1 MADPATNT
9 ASNPLSEL
17 LAEIAQQPPLPQLLD
32 RILDAAC
39 RLVRADTGIIG
50 LYDEVADVMR
60 TAAVRQSI
68 VGSTAATHARGE
80 GLGGH
85 ILSTGTAFRGRY
97 GDLPRPSTLTI
108 SDHEV
113 LGVPILWTQ
122 RLLGYFGV
130 SLAPPR
136 KFEPAQIETFQLIA
150 RVAAIAIEHARRFEE
165 EQRTSLRF
173 ELIAKIAAEIHRES
187 NCELMLQRAADVIHE
202 VLQFPNVD
210 IPLVD
215 PDDPSMLV
223 VRVRGGNYK
232 RKIQQREDRLPVAAG
247 IMGAAVRER
256 RSQLVNDVSHDQRYV
271 CPPGVHPA
279 LAELAVPICSTDR
292 VLGVLNVE
300 SDRPFTQLDR
310 RSLEVVADYL
320 AVAIDN
326 SILFEQA
333 GNVAVLAER
342 QRLARELHD
351 NVTQILSS
359 ISLLSQTLTTA
370 WQRSPEEGERRG
382 ARLQQLAQT
391 AFAEMRM
398 LLHQLAPTG
407 PSSVSEV
414 SRRSRSLV
422 GVEMLREHALP
433 SALTKLLAAVVP
445 ESIAVRSSFSNYVPQ
460 RLDHEEALYRICQE
474 AVSNT
479 VRHANARRIRVEAA
493 VTQTQAVLRVSDD
506 GDGLTTNFRPGV
518 GLGSMRTR
526 IENLRGQFR
535 IGQNE
540 PQGTLIEA
548 RLPRV
553 DREAASPDLSR

>member
-1 MADPATNT
+1 MADPAQKL
-9 ASNPLSEL
+9 APNPLSEL
-17 LAEIAQQPPLPQLLD
+17 LADIASQPPLAQMLD

-39 RLVRADTGIIG
+39 RLVQADTGIIG

-60 TAAVRQSI
+60 TAAVRQPV
-68 VGSTAATHARGE
+68 VGSTAPTHARGE

-85 ILSTGTAFRGRY
+85 ILATGTAFHGRY
-97 GDLPRPSTLTI
+97 GDLPRPTTMAI
-108 SDHEV
+108 AEHQV
-113 LGVPILWTQ
+113 LGLPLLWMQ
-122 RLLGYFGV
+122 RRLGYFGV
-130 SLAPPR
+130 SVAPPR
-136 KFEPAQIETFQLIA
+136 TFQPAQVETFELIA
-150 RVAAIAIEHARRFEE
+150 RVAAIAIEHARRYEE

-232 RKIQQREDRLPVAAG
+232 RKIQREDRLPVSAG

-256 RSQLVNDVSHDQRYV
+256 KSQLVNDVSNDPRYV

-279 LAELAVPICSTDR
+279 LAELAVPICSNDR

-300 SDRPFTQLDR
+300 SDRPFTELDR

-370 WQRSPEEGERRG
+370 WQRSPEEGERRA

-407 PSSVSEV
+407 QSIVNEV

-433 SALTKLLAAVVP
+433 SALTKLLAAVIP

-460 RLDHEEALYRICQE
+460 RLDLEEALYRVCQE

-493 VTQTQAVLRVSDD
+493 VTQTHAVLRVSDD
-506 GDGLTTNFRPGV
+506 GNGLTTNFRPGV

-526 IENLRGQFR
+526 IESLRGQFR
-535 IGQNE
+535 IAQNE

-548 RLPRV
+548 RLPRL
-553 DREAASPDLSR
+553 DREASPNQGQ